1 MNIMEAKEEKDEEEK
16 KRMKNR
22 KMQEKG
28 ITLIAL
34 VVTIIVLLILAGIS
48 ISMLTGQNGI
58 LNRASQAKK
67 AQGTSQVEELAK
79 LKLQELYTD
88 NLGVPDDTTVKT
100 AIAEE
105 LRKQGYEV
113 QNVTTSNATVKGIL
127 IKDADGKS
135 IDGVN
140 IGPGATTKIRVELDV
155 EGAGAIKTY
164 VKINGKYYEINI
176 TGTNVSLST
185 EEYAEIPNGSQENQ
199 IKLTPPTDGAEM
211 TVDGTKV
218 TAEKVIENGTE
229 ITIKAGSETKTVTFN
244 VKVENTSIT
253 KDVNVVVAAIKKVEN
268 PASYGTNPNA
278 QAMADEAGKVFA
290 LPTGASY
297 VTGTVDTGVV
307 VNVKG
312 SEFVWV
318 PVDDVVLDTSRDAD
332 LPKSSDTGTSSGKT
346 YTPMAVQVGNDYKG
360 ILYDFSGSNGYLK
373 YGSNANYQGGS
384 SDFRE
389 PDVVSDYD
397 GGNSD
402 TVDGKI
408 TTTKL
413 TTEYNAM
420 IASVLKYK
428 GFYVARY
435 EAGLDKTTNEVVFK
449 NASVEANNVTTADAS
464 NSETSSWYGL
474 YKKIKTFTN
483 DNDKVVSSMIWGSQ
497 YDAMLNWMA
506 KNGKT
511 VGDSNSS
518 IRNNTTTTG
527 GKDTDI
533 INNVNDLYGCNYEW
547 TLEANGSY
555 LRAIRGGYSG
565 DFSPAIR
572 SLSYPYD
579 TYSGNSSRATLCIK

>member
-1 MNIMEAKEEKDEEEK
+1 
-16 KRMKNR
+16 MKNR

-185 EEYAEIPNGSQENQ
+185 EEYAEIPSGSQENQ
-199 IKLTPPTDGAEM
+199 IKLIPPTDGAEI

-253 KDVNVVVAAIKKVEN
+253 KDVNVVVAQIAAGTAVEN

-278 QAMADEAGKVFA
+278 QATADGAGKTFA
-290 LPTGASY
+290 KPDGATY
-297 VTGTVDTGVV
+297 VEGTVDTGVV
-307 VNVKG
+307 VNIKG

-318 PVDDVVLDTSRDAD
+318 PVDDVVLDTGKDAD
-332 LPKSSDTGTSSGKT
+332 LPKSSSAGTSSGKT
-346 YTPMAVQVGNDYKG
+346 YTPMAVQVGDDYKG
-360 ILYDFSGSNGYLK
+360 ILYDYSGSNSYLK
-373 YGSNANYQGGS
+373 YASNSNYQGGS
-384 SDFRE
+384 SDYRE
-389 PDVVSDYD
+389 PDVVSYDTGDYKSE
-397 GGNSD
+397 G
-402 TVDGKI
+402 I
-408 TTTKL
+408 TTDIL
-413 TTEYNAM
+413 TSEYNAM
-420 IASVLKYK
+420 IASILKYK

-435 EAGLDKTTNEVVFK
+435 EAGLDENKNIVFK
-449 NASVEANNVTTADAS
+449 DASVAENKVTTTDAS
-464 NSETSSWYGL
+464 NSETYRWYGL

-483 DNDKVVSSMIWGSQ
+483 DSDKVVSSMIWGSQ
-497 YDAMLNWMA
+497 YDAMMNWMA

-518 IRNNTTTTG
+518 NTDNSYTTG
-527 GKDTDI
+527 SKSTDVV
-533 INNVNDLYGCNYEW
+533 NNVYDLYGCHREW
-547 TLEANGSY
+547 TLEASYTYGRAYRGGSY
-555 LRAIRGGYSG
+555 NNDY
-565 DFSPAIR
+565 SPAYR
-572 SLSYPYD
+572 NSYGPYN
-579 TYSGNSSRATLCIK
+579 TFSSFSSRATLYVK

>member
-1 MNIMEAKEEKDEEEK
+1 
-16 KRMKNR
+16 MKNEIIGNQ
-22 KMQEKG
+22 KQG

-127 IKDADGKS
+127 IRDADGKS

-155 EGAGAIKTY
+155 EGTGAIKTY

-253 KDVNVVVAAIKKVEN
+253 KNVNVVVAAIKKVEN

-278 QAMADEAGKVFA
+278 QAMADEDEKIFA

-297 VTGTVDTGVV
+297 VTGTVNTGVV
-307 VNVKG
+307 VNIKG

-318 PVDDVVLDTSRDAD
+318 PVDDVVLDTSRDTD
-332 LPKSSDTGTSSGKT
+332 LPKSSDTGTSGGKGKT

-360 ILYDFSGSNGYLK
+360 ILYNYSGSNSYLK
-373 YGSNANYQGGS
+373 YASNSNYQGGS
-384 SDFRE
+384 SDYRE
-389 PDVVSDYD
+389 PDIVSYDTGDYKSE
-397 GGNSD
+397 G
-402 TVDGKI
+402 I
-408 TTTKL
+408 TKDIL
-413 TTEYNAM
+413 TSEYNAM
-420 IASVLKYK
+420 IASILKYK
-428 GFYVARY
+428 GFYVAKY
-435 EAGLDKTTNEVVFK
+435 EAGLDENKNIVFK
-449 NASVEANNVTTADAS
+449 DASVAENKVTTADAT
-464 NSETSSWYGL
+464 NSETYRWYGL

-483 DNDKVVSSMIWGSQ
+483 DSDKVVSSMIWGSQ
-497 YDAMLNWMA
+497 YDAMMNWMA
-506 KNGKT
+506 KNGKN

-527 GKDTDI
+527 GKNKDI
-533 INNVNDLYGCNYEW
+533 INNVNDLYGCHFEW
-547 TLEANGSY
+547 TLEACDSDF
-555 LRAIRGGYSG
+555 RALRGGGSG
-565 DFSPAIR
+565 GSISPAYR
-572 SLSYPYD
+572 DSYYPYD
-579 TYSGNSSRATLCIK
+579 TNSDGSSRATLYIK

>member
-1 MNIMEAKEEKDEEEK
+1 
-16 KRMKNR
+16 
-22 KMQEKG
+22 
-28 ITLIAL
+28 
-34 VVTIIVLLILAGIS
+34 
-48 ISMLTGQNGI
+48 MLTGQNGI

-229 ITIKAGSETKTVTFN
+229 ITIKAGSETKTVAFN

-253 KDVNVVVAAIKKVEN
+253 KNVNVVVAAIKKVEN

-278 QAMADEAGKVFA
+278 QAMADEDEKIFA

-307 VNVKG
+307 VNIKG

-332 LPKSSDTGTSSGKT
+332 LPKSSDTGTSGGKGKT
-346 YTPMAVQVGNDYKG
+346 YTPMAVQVGDDYKG
-360 ILYDFSGSNGYLK
+360 ILYNYSGSNSYLK
-373 YGSNANYQGGS
+373 YASNSNYQGDS
-384 SDFRE
+384 FDYRE
-389 PDVVSDYD
+389 PDVVSYDTGDYKSE
-397 GGNSD
+397 G
-402 TVDGKI
+402 I
-408 TTTKL
+408 TTDTL
-413 TTEYNAM
+413 TSEYNAM
-420 IASVLKYK
+420 IASILKYK

-435 EAGLDKTTNEVVFK
+435 
-449 NASVEANNVTTADAS
+449 
-464 NSETSSWYGL
+464 
-474 YKKIKTFTN
+474 
-483 DNDKVVSSMIWGSQ
+483 
-497 YDAMLNWMA
+497 
-506 KNGKT
+506 
-511 VGDSNSS
+511 
-518 IRNNTTTTG
+518 
-527 GKDTDI
+527 
-533 INNVNDLYGCNYEW
+533 
-547 TLEANGSY
+547 
-555 LRAIRGGYSG
+555 
-565 DFSPAIR
+565 
-572 SLSYPYD
+572 
-579 TYSGNSSRATLCIK
+579 

>member
-1 MNIMEAKEEKDEEEK
+1 
-16 KRMKNR
+16 MKNS
-22 KMQEKG
+22 KKQEKG

-34 VVTIIVLLILAGIS
+34 IVTIIVLLILAGIS

-140 IGPGATTKIRVELDV
+140 ISPGATTKIRVELDV

-185 EEYAEIPNGSQENQ
+185 EEYAEIPSGSQENQ
-199 IKLTPPTDGAEM
+199 IKLIPPTDGAEM

-229 ITIKAGSETKTVTFN
+229 ITIKAGSETKTVAFN

-253 KDVNVVVAAIKKVEN
+253 KNVNVVVAQIAAGTAVEN

-278 QAMADEAGKVFA
+278 QATADGAGKTFA
-290 LPTGASY
+290 KPDGATY
-297 VTGTVDTGVV
+297 VEGTVDTGVV
-307 VNVKG
+307 VNIKG

-332 LPKSSDTGTSSGKT
+332 LPKSSDTGTSGGKGKT

-360 ILYDFSGSNGYLK
+360 ILYEFSGSNGYLK

-384 SDFRE
+384 SDYRE
-389 PDVVSDYD
+389 PDVVSD
-397 GGNSD
+397 D
-402 TVDGKI
+402 TGDYKSEGI
-408 TTTKL
+408 TTDTLKS
-413 TTEYNAM
+413 EYNAM
-420 IASVLKYK
+420 IASILKYK

-435 EAGLDKTTNEVVFK
+435 EAGLDENKNIVFK
-449 NASVEANNVTTADAS
+449 DASVAENKVTTTDAS
-464 NSETSSWYGL
+464 NSETYRWYGL
-474 YKKIKTFTN
+474 YKKIKTFTT
-483 DNDKVVSSMIWGSQ
+483 DSDKVVSSMIWGSQ
-497 YDAMLNWMA
+497 YDAMMNWMA
-506 KNGKT
+506 KNGKK
-511 VGDSNSS
+511 VGTNNSS
-518 IRNNTTTTG
+518 IYNNTAITG
-527 GKDTDI
+527 NKSEDI
-533 INNVNDLYGCNYEW
+533 VNNVYDLYGCHYEW
-547 TLEANGSY
+547 TLQACGSY
-555 LRAIRGGYSG
+555 GRAERGGYSG
-565 DFSPAIR
+565 NNFSPAFR
-572 SLSYPYD
+572 LYD
-579 TYSGNSSRATLCIK
+579 TPSNSSSSYSSRATLCIK